1 MEEVQLIGEHI
12 RRPLVKV
19 FRKLAWRWVGINII
33 AIGPHGRQ
41 GGTNPGDAFEGFD
54 VLLGLG
60 PSQLSIRAAH

>member
-19 FRKLAWRWVGINII
+19 FRKLAWRWARINIV
-33 AIGPHGRQ
+33 AIGPHERQ
-41 GGTNPGDAFEGFD
+41 GDTNPGGTFEGFD

-60 PSQLSIRAAH
+60 PSQLSIRAVH